1 MPPRSLASL
10 AALALLGAGGF
21 CFAQEPK
28 FQSKVITAQTPGHA
42 IEIDVDLTG
51 AKELFLV
58 VTDGGDGFTA
68 DWADWAEPRLVT
80 AAGEKKLTELKWK
93 SAAAAWG
100 NVGLNKNAEGNGL
113 KIAGKPVE
121 YGIGTHANS
130 VIGFDLPAGTTRF
143 KARGGIDNGG
153 SDQGKSSS
161 VQFLV
166 YTQKPAIQVAQ
177 AGGPV
182 ATGSREPKDAVT
194 GLDVAEG
201 LEVTLFSSEA
211 SKPAMLNPT
220 SIDIDHLGR
229 VWVCEVVNYRHRN
242 GERKEGDRILILED
256 TDGDGVAD
264 KQTVFHQG
272 KDVDSAHGIC
282 VLPTPSG
289 KGTKIIVSCGD
300 SVFFLHDE
308 DGDLKSDKKELL
320 FTGIGGT
327 QHDHGI
333 HAFHFGPDGKL
344 YFNFGNEG
352 KQIKDKHGKQIVDL
366 AGNEVT
372 AARKPYQEGM
382 VFRCNMDGSEFETL
396 GWNFR
401 NNWEIAV
408 DSFGTLWQSDNDDDG
423 NKGVRI
429 NYVMEYGDYGYKDQ
443 FTGAG
448 WQSPRTNMETEI
460 PLKHWH
466 LNDPG
471 VVPNLL
477 QTGAG
482 SPTGICI
489 YEGDLLPEVF
499 RNQMI
504 HCDAGPNV
512 VRAYPVKKSG
522 AGYTAET
529 VNILTGARDNWF
541 RPSDVCVAP
550 DGSLIVADWYDP
562 GVGGHRMGD
571 ADRGRLFRV
580 APPKTPYKFPKVDVS
595 TVEGAITALKSP
607 NEATRYLAWTALYEM
622 GAKAETALK
631 QTFELEPKP
640 HHRARALWLLSLLK
654 EKGLVYVSKALQD
667 TNSDIRIAA
676 VRAARE
682 LVDDGL
688 ANVSVETAVGEQ
700 RLVVSFEE
708 MVVRSQLRDVLTS
721 KPLSPAVLREV
732 CVFLRHSKS
741 SLKPRFWAEL
751 ATRHDGRDRWYLEAL
766 GIGAGADWDACLN
779 AWMQLINDKWETT
792 AGRDIIWRSR
802 SKQTPGLLAKVI
814 AESSTTAED
823 CPRYLRAFDFLTG
836 SEKDDTLI
844 QLAFGSFGDAAKT
857 KFVNTEA
864 ISRLKGFDV
873 TKNPAQKVAL
883 NRVLDGLKG
892 DPQFIALVEKFN
904 VTDRFPELLALAQA
918 KPDDQI
924 GIDAVK
930 VLLDKKANELL
941 SAALASDKDKG
952 RVALATATALSN
964 SGDANASPLLLPV
977 VKNDKAPADL
987 RRQAIKGAA
996 RSKAGATEVLKL
1008 AESKAFDDTF
1018 APALSAA
1025 LQAAPLD
1032 AAQKTLVAKLFPA
1045 PAGKDAK
1052 PLPPLDE
1059 LAKLKGNA
1067 GNGQKLY
1074 ATTGKCATCHVVN
1087 GEGKDVGP
1095 NLSEIGAK
1103 LSRQAMFES
1112 IVFPSAGISHNYEA
1126 WTIVLSNGTSQTGLV
1141 VSEDGEKLSLK
1152 GNDALV
1158 RTIAIKDI
1166 EERQKNSISL
1176 MPADL
1181 AKLLSQ
1187 DEMADIVEYLVT
1199 LKKATVPVKAA
1210 VVPAGEKL
1218 GKKISV
1224 NFRRIPLQD
1233 AIAFVAQEVG
1243 VTIEINGDALKAGGY
1258 TKNMPQDFTTADT
1271 PAKEVLLRIIRK
1283 YASGRPD
1290 GTMVVAERE
1299 GILFL
1304 TTAAVAASE
1313 KQTIL
1318 LK

>member
-1 MPPRSLASL
+1 MLIRPLASL
-10 AALALLGAGGF
+10 AALALLSASGF

-28 FQSKVITAQTPGHA
+28 FQSKVINRETPGHA
-42 IEIDVDLTG
+42 VEIDVDVTG
-51 AKELFLV
+51 AKELYLV
-58 VTDGGDGFTA
+58 VRDGGDGFGA

-80 AAGEKKLTELKWK
+80 PSGEKKLTEIKWK
-93 SAAAAWG
+93 SAGADWG
-100 NVGLNKNAEGNGL
+100 NVAVGKNAGGDAM
-113 KIAGKPVE
+113 KIAGKAVE

-153 SDQGKSSS
+153 SGQPLGSS
-161 VQFLV
+161 VQFAV
-166 YTQKPAIQVAQ
+166 YTQKPPVQVTQ
-177 AGGPV
+177 GSVPAGG
-182 ATGSREPKDAVT
+182 GSREAKDAVS

-201 LEVTLFSSEA
+201 LEALLFASEA
-211 SKPAMLNPT
+211 SNPAMLNPT

-229 VWVCEVVNYRHRN
+229 VWVCEVVNYRHRK

-256 TDGDGVAD
+256 TNGDGVAD

-272 KDVDSAHGIC
+272 TDVDSAHGIC

-289 KGTKIIVSCGD
+289 KGTKIIVSAND
-300 SVFFLHDE
+300 NVFFLHDE
-308 DGDLKSDKKELL
+308 DGDLKSDKKEML
-320 FTGIGGT
+320 FTGIAGT

-344 YFNFGNEG
+344 YFNFGNSG
-352 KQIKDKHGKQIVDL
+352 NQIKDKDGKQIVDM

-401 NNWEIAV
+401 NNWEIAI

-429 NYVMEYGDYGYKDQ
+429 NFVMEFGDYGYKDQ
-443 FTGAG
+443 MTGAG

-460 PLKHWH
+460 PLRHWH

-471 VVPNLL
+471 TVPNLL

-482 SPTGICI
+482 SPTGICV
-489 YEGDLLPEVF
+489 YEGDLLPEIF
-499 RNQMI
+499 RNQVI

-550 DGSLIVADWYDP
+550 DGSLFVADWYDP

-580 APPKTPYKFPKVDVS
+580 APPKTPYKIPKVDVS
-595 TVEGAITALKSP
+595 TVEGAIAALKSP
-607 NEATRYLAWTALYEM
+607 NEATRYMAWTALHAM
-622 GAKAETALK
+622 GEKAEAALLTLA
-631 QTFELEPKP
+631 QRPP
-640 HHRARALWLLSLLK
+640 HRPVKLSDAPAQIETSPRLRARAFWLLSNLK
-654 EKGLVYVSKALQD
+654 VKGLVHVASAMTD
-667 TNSDIRIAA
+667 IDPDIRITGI
-676 VRAARE
+676 RAARQ
-682 LVDDGL
+682 L
-688 ANVSVETAVGEQ
+688 ANSGARETLVQTASEKIATSVT
-700 RLVVSFEE
+700 FEE
-708 MVVRSQLRDVLTS
+708 QLIRVPLRDILTNTPNS
-721 KPLSPAVLREV
+721 KDVLREV
-732 CVFLRHSKS
+732 AIALRHSK
-741 SLKPRFWAEL
+741 LKNKADYWAQL
-751 ATRHDGRDRWYLEAL
+751 AMQHDGKDRWYLEAL
-766 GIGAGADWDACLN
+766 GIGAGNDWDACIAAIKKLAPADAKPESAFAN
-779 AWMQLINDKWETT
+779 PVA
-792 AGRDIIWRSR
+792 RDLIWRGRGTAEGTNSA
-802 SKQTPGLLAKVI
+802 KALAMLLASDQVS
-814 AESSTTAED
+814 AAD
-823 CPRYLRAFDFLTG
+823 APRYIRSLDFQPQ
-836 SEKDDTLI
+836 SQQKDDALI
-844 QLAFGSFGDAAKT
+844 QLAFGNFGDEAKT
-857 KFVNTEA
+857 KFINTEA

-873 TKNPAQKVAL
+873 SKNPAQMAAL
-883 NRVLDGLKG
+883 NRVLDGVKG
-892 DPQFIALVEKFN
+892 QPQFITLVEKFN
-904 VTDRFPELLALAQA
+904 VADRFPDLLALAQA

-930 VLLDKKANELL
+930 LLLDKKANDLL
-941 SAALASDKDKG
+941 SAALASDNDKG
-952 RVALATATALSN
+952 RSALATATALSN
-964 SGDANASPLLLPV
+964 TGDVNASPLLLPV

-996 RSKAGATEVLKL
+996 RSKPGATEILKL

-1032 AAQKTLVAKLFPA
+1032 AAQKTLVATLFPA
-1045 PAGKDAK
+1045 PAGKDSK
-1052 PLPPLDE
+1052 PLPPLSE

-1067 GNGQKLY
+1067 GNGQKQF
-1074 ATTGKCATCHVVN
+1074 ATTGKCATCHIVN
-1087 GEGKDVGP
+1087 GEGKEVGP

-1103 LSRQAMFES
+1103 LSRQALFES

-1126 WTIVLSNGTSQTGLV
+1126 WTIVLNNGTTQTGLL

-1152 GNDALV
+1152 GIDAIV

-1166 EERQKNSISL
+1166 DERQKNTISL

-1187 DEMADIVEYLVT
+1187 EEMADVVEYLMT
-1199 LKKATVPVKAA
+1199 LKKA
-1210 VVPAGEKL
+1210 
-1218 GKKISV
+1218 KK
-1224 NFRRIPLQD
+1224 
-1233 AIAFVAQEVG
+1233 
-1243 VTIEINGDALKAGGY
+1243 
-1258 TKNMPQDFTTADT
+1258 
-1271 PAKEVLLRIIRK
+1271 
-1283 YASGRPD
+1283 
-1290 GTMVVAERE
+1290 
-1299 GILFL
+1299 
-1304 TTAAVAASE
+1304 
-1313 KQTIL
+1313 
-1318 LK
+1318 

>member
-1 MPPRSLASL
+1 MLIRPLASL
-10 AALALLGAGGF
+10 AALALLSASGF

-28 FQSKVITAQTPGHA
+28 FQSKVINRETPGHA
-42 IEIDVDLTG
+42 VEIDVDVTG
-51 AKELFLV
+51 AKELYLV
-58 VTDGGDGFTA
+58 VRDGGDGFGA

-80 AAGEKKLTELKWK
+80 PSGEKKLTEIKWK
-93 SAAAAWG
+93 SAGADWG
-100 NVGLNKNAEGNGL
+100 NVAVGKNAGGDAM
-113 KIAGKPVE
+113 KIAGKAVE

-153 SDQGKSSS
+153 SGQPLGSS
-161 VQFLV
+161 VQFAV
-166 YTQKPAIQVAQ
+166 YTQKPPVQVTQ
-177 AGGPV
+177 GSVPAGG
-182 ATGSREPKDAVT
+182 GSREAKDAVS

-201 LEVTLFSSEA
+201 LEALLFASEA
-211 SKPAMLNPT
+211 SNPAMLNPT

-229 VWVCEVVNYRHRN
+229 VWVCEVVNYRHRK

-256 TDGDGVAD
+256 TNGDGVAD

-272 KDVDSAHGIC
+272 TDVDSAHGIC

-289 KGTKIIVSCGD
+289 KGTKIIVSAND
-300 SVFFLHDE
+300 NVFFLHDE
-308 DGDLKSDKKELL
+308 DGDLKSDKKEML
-320 FTGIGGT
+320 FTGIAGT

-344 YFNFGNEG
+344 YFNFGNSG
-352 KQIKDKHGKQIVDL
+352 NQIKDKDGKQIVDL

-429 NYVMEYGDYGYKDQ
+429 NFVMEFGDYGYKDQ
-443 FTGAG
+443 MTGAG

-460 PLKHWH
+460 PLRHWH

-471 VVPNLL
+471 TVPNLL

-482 SPTGICI
+482 SPTGICV
-489 YEGDLLPEVF
+489 YEGDLLPEIF
-499 RNQMI
+499 RNQVI

-550 DGSLIVADWYDP
+550 DGSLFVADWYDP

-580 APPKTPYKFPKVDVS
+580 APPKTPYKVAKVDVS
-595 TVEGAITALKSP
+595 TVDGAIAALKSP
-607 NEATRYLAWTALYEM
+607 NEATRYLAWNALHEM
-622 GAKAETALK
+622 GEKAEA
-631 QTFELEPKP
+631 ELAKIAKWKKP
-640 HHRARALWLLSLLK
+640 PVQRSDASDKDGPSATLRARALWLLSKLK
-654 EKGLVYVSKALQD
+654 TKGLLHVAEALQD
-667 TNSDIRIAA
+667 GNPDIRITAI
-676 VRAARE
+676 RAARQ
-682 LVDDGL
+682 LVNAG
-688 ANVSVETAVGEQ
+688 AGQTPVQSNVGDQGTTIT
-700 RLVVSFEE
+700 FEE
-708 MVVRSQLRDVLTS
+708 LMIRSQLRDVMTS
-721 KPLSPAVLREV
+721 TPIPMEVLRETAV
-732 CVFLRHSKS
+732 ALRHSKLPS
-741 SLKPRFWAEL
+741 KPLYWAQL
-751 ATRHDGRDRWYLEAL
+751 ATRHDGKDRWYLEAL
-766 GIGAGADWDACLN
+766 GLAAEGNWDACIAALKKLEPADAKPESAFAN
-779 AWMQLINDKWETT
+779 PVA
-792 AGRDIIWRSR
+792 RDLIWRGR
-802 SKQTPGLLAKVI
+802 GTAEGTNTAKALAMLLASDHVS
-814 AESSTTAED
+814 AAD
-823 CPRYLRAFDFLTG
+823 APRYVRSLDFQPP
-836 SEKDDTLI
+836 SQQKDDALI
-844 QLAFGSFGDAAKT
+844 QLAFGNFGDEAKT
-857 KFVNTEA
+857 KFINTEA

-873 TKNPAQKVAL
+873 SKNPAQMAAL
-883 NRVLDGLKG
+883 NRVLDGVKG
-892 DPQFIALVEKFN
+892 QPQFITLVEKFN
-904 VTDRFPELLALAQA
+904 VADRFPDLLALAQA

-924 GIDAVK
+924 GIDSVK
-930 VLLDKKANELL
+930 LLLDKKANDLL
-941 SAALASDKDKG
+941 SAALASDNDKG
-952 RVALATATALSN
+952 RSALATATALSN
-964 SGDANASPLLLPV
+964 TGDVNASPLLLPV

-996 RSKAGATEVLKL
+996 RSKPGATEILKL

-1032 AAQKTLVAKLFPA
+1032 AAQKTLVATLFPA
-1045 PAGKDAK
+1045 PAGKDSK
-1052 PLPPLDE
+1052 PLPPLSE

-1067 GNGQKLY
+1067 GNGQKLF
-1074 ATTGKCATCHVVN
+1074 ATTGKCATCHIVN
-1087 GEGKDVGP
+1087 GEGKEVGP

-1103 LSRQAMFES
+1103 LSRQALFES

-1126 WTIVLSNGTSQTGLV
+1126 WTIVLNNGTTQTGLL

-1152 GNDALV
+1152 GIDAIV

-1166 EERQKNSISL
+1166 DERQKNTISL

-1187 DEMADIVEYLVT
+1187 EEMADVVEYLMT
-1199 LKKATVPVKAA
+1199 LKKA
-1210 VVPAGEKL
+1210 
-1218 GKKISV
+1218 KK
-1224 NFRRIPLQD
+1224 
-1233 AIAFVAQEVG
+1233 
-1243 VTIEINGDALKAGGY
+1243 
-1258 TKNMPQDFTTADT
+1258 
-1271 PAKEVLLRIIRK
+1271 
-1283 YASGRPD
+1283 
-1290 GTMVVAERE
+1290 
-1299 GILFL
+1299 
-1304 TTAAVAASE
+1304 
-1313 KQTIL
+1313 
-1318 LK
+1318 